1 MIINDTC
8 SCQSDATTLEH
19 HLLTTTLTSIIY
31 VRNVFMTQATET
43 FV

>member
-8 SCQSDATTLEH
+8 SCESDATTLEH
-19 HLLTTTLTSIIY
+19 HLLTTLRSIIY
-31 VRNVFMTQATET
+31 VRNVFITQATET